1 MLDMWVILRGCR
13 RSYVGVS
20 VLLEEAPAK
29 KIKVHRPLLA
39 AHVRHAPTRKKAMMR
54 PFKTCARL

>member
-20 VLLEEAPAK
+20 VLLEEAPYAEGC
-29 KIKVHRPLLA
+29 VVSGS
-39 AHVRHAPTRKKAMMR
+39 VR
-54 PFKTCARL
+54 